1 MYLKHTESQSS
12 LACNQ
17 NIKEDIPTVWRF
29 SFALKRNETKR
40 HPSRKHPRNAV
51 ELYTVRVPM
60 WGIYS
65 LTLIISCSSVLSSS
79 DSSSMM
85 TVSFAS
91 LMVVLKNFGSSLADL
106 HNARGFESK
115 ILCTVLTFGMANTPL
130 VTSRPVLFDVKKL
143 LILIDFYYFY
153 YIYFGFFILLFD
165 FFIILVFC

>member
-1 MYLKHTESQSS
+1 
-12 LACNQ
+12 
-17 NIKEDIPTVWRF
+17 
-29 SFALKRNETKR
+29 
-40 HPSRKHPRNAV
+40 
-51 ELYTVRVPM
+51 
-60 WGIYS
+60 
-65 LTLIISCSSVLSSS
+65 
-79 DSSSMM
+79 MM